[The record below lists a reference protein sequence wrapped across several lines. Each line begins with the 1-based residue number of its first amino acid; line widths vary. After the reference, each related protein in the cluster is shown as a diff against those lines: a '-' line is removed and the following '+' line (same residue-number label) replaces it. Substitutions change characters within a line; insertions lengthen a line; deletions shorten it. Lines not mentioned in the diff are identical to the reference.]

1 MEEIRIGKVTHFFGR
16 IGVAA
21 LSLTES
27 LRVGDTIRVRGQTT
41 DLTQRVESMQIEHK
55 SVAEARP
62 GEDVA
67 VRVNDRVR
75 VGDGVYKIIP

>member
-75 VGDGVYKIIP
+75 VDDGVYKIIP